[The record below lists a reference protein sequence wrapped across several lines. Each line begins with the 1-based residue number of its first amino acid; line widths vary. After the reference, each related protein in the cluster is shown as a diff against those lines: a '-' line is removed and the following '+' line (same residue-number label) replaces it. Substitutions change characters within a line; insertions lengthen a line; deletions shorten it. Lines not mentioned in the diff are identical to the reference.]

1 MKEQDVKKFF
11 LFGSIGLGVLI
22 IAGLVFAI
30 MSGPGNGGQTG
41 QTEKGLSFNDDN
53 DPGYGPGES
62 NFKVHIF
69 SDFQCPACKMAEP
82 AFNAAKQK
90 YGDRVRF
97 VWNDFPLSSIHQNAR
112 SAALAAR
119 CAEDQGK
126 FWEYHDKLY
135 AGQDDWS
142 GQSAPSAVFQNYAT
156 ELGLDMGKFS
166 SCLVNQQFLRKIQD
180 DEAEGKANR
189 VEGTPTF
196 FIGNKRFVG
205 AIPEQTWETEL
216 NALLQGS

>member
-1 MKEQDVKKFF
+1 MNEQDTKKYF
-11 LFGSIGLGVLI
+11 LFGTIGLGALI
-22 IAGLVFAI
+22 VAGLVFAV
-30 MSGPGNGGQTG
+30 MSEPGDGGPQGRVEQ
-41 QTEKGLSFNDDN
+41 GLSFTDDN

-62 NFKVHIF
+62 AFKVRIF
-69 SDFQCPACKMAEP
+69 SDFQCPACKLAEP
-82 AFNAAKQK
+82 AFAVAKRK

-97 VWNDFPLSSIHQNAR
+97 VWNDFPLTSIHPNAR
-112 SAALAAR
+112 PAALAAR

-126 FWEYHDKLY
+126 FWDYHDKLY
-135 AGQDDWS
+135 ASQEEWAD
-142 GQSAPSAVFQNYAT
+142 QQAATPIFQRYAK
-156 ELGLDMGKFS
+156 EIGLDEAKFS

-205 AIPEQTWETEL
+205 ILEESAWEAEIG
-216 NALLQGS
+216 ALLQGS